1 MSTQVGSNQQ
11 QPSSESVG
19 ERVIRLFNRY
29 RAPIAFGVLF
39 LAAWTALV
47 EVLDLPFYILPTPFD
62 IIVSFQGEL
71 ETLLPHMRDTGME
84 ALFGWVVGNAIGIS
98 LGAIMAEFKPIRKAT
113 YPYVIMFRSLP
124 IIAFAPLLIIWLGI
138 NVKPILAIATI
149 VAAFPTLVN
158 SITGFSST
166 DQMTLELM
174 HSLDAS
180 RWETFRHVK
189 IYDALPYIFSG
200 FKISVA
206 GTLVGAVV
214 GEWLVADSGL
224 GFLIIVAN
232 NQIAV
237 RLLFRALIL
246 IGIMAALWFGLIMYA
261 ERKLITW
268 GEQVE
273 AINQ

>member
-1 MSTQVGSNQQ
+1 MSTQIESSQAQ
-11 QPSSESVG
+11 SESASVVD
-19 ERVIRLFNRY
+19 RAVRLFNKY
-29 RAPIAFGVLF
+29 RAPISFGILF
-39 LAAWTALV
+39 LTAWTVLV
-47 EVLDLPFYILPTPFD
+47 EAFDLPFYILPTPID
-62 IIVSFQGEL
+62 IVVSFQGEWGML
-71 ETLLPHMRDTGME
+71 RHMRATGME

-98 LGAIMAEFKPIRKAT
+98 LGATMAEFTTIRKAT

-124 IIAFAPLLIIWLGI
+124 IIAFAPLLIIWMGI

-149 VAAFPTLVN
+149 TAAFPTLVN
-158 SITGFSST
+158 SVTGFSST
-166 DQMTLELM
+166 DQLTLELM
-174 HSLDAS
+174 RSLDAS

-224 GFLIIVAN
+224 GYLIIVAN

-237 RLLFRALIL
+237 RLLFRSLIL
-246 IGIMAALWFGLIMYA
+246 IGLMAALWFGLIMYT

-268 GEQVE
+268 GEQAE
-273 AINQ
+273 ANQR

>member
-1 MSTQVGSNQQ
+1 MSTSTTAETS
-11 QPSSESVG
+11 QPADSTSSSV
-19 ERVIRLFNRY
+19 RMRQLYRKY
-29 RAPIAFGVLF
+29 RAPAAFGILC
-39 LAAWTALV
+39 LATWTGIVKILG
-47 EVLDLPFYILPTPFD
+47 LPFYVLPTPLE
-62 IIVSFQGEL
+62 IILSFQGEL
-71 ETLLPHMRDTGME
+71 TGMLPHMRATGME
-84 ALFGWVVGNAIGIS
+84 ALFGWTVGNVVGIG
-98 LGAIMAEFKPIRKAT
+98 LGAAMAEFKTLRKAT

-149 VAAFPTLVN
+149 TAAFPTLVN
-158 SITGFSST
+158 SVTGFAST
-166 DQMTLELM
+166 DELTLELM

-189 IYDALPYIFSG
+189 IYNALPYIFSG

-206 GTLVGAVV
+206 GSLVGAVV
-214 GEWLVADSGL
+214 GEWLVADEGL

-268 GEQVE
+268 GDHAEESQ
-273 AINQ
+273 